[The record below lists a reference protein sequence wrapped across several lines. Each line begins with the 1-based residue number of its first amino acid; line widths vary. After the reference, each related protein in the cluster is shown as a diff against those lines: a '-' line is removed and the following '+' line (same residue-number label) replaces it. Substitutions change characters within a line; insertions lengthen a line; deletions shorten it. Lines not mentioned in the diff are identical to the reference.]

1 MEGILQLIFMF
12 ALFCLIG
19 SLSGAVPAILVPYFF
34 CGSLIVMFV
43 TAGMI
48 SKQSTYLV
56 RRVR

>member
-19 SLSGAVPAILVPYFF
+19 SLSGAVPAVLVPYFF

-43 TAGMI
+43 TAGRI
-48 SKQSTYLV
+48 SK
-56 RRVR
+56 